1 MPSAREH
8 QPSLTTSGDY
18 ALDIIDD
25 FRSVLHDDTRME
37 ELEVEFPDFTAS
49 VGAYGVALM
58 NLSDNDAGAF
68 KWRGAAVGMT
78 MLKEQGIDHVIAP
91 SAGNHARGAALA
103 AKLLDMHLTVVVPK
117 SAPPEKKDFIR
128 QLAPE
133 RLLRVHVTGDTFD
146 DSLEWALSQHGT
158 TLHPYDNAD
167 VVAGQGTVVD
177 DLLAQHPETQ
187 HIVLPVGGGGLLA
200 GVLARLEQKGR
211 TDITVYAAQ
220 ADGSN
225 SLGRSVDA
233 GKLRDA
239 HRPNQ
244 RYGGSAVRTIGAF
257 TLALSLRSPNLQLLT
272 VPDDDVAEL
281 SELYDHDR
289 RRLLRTKTPNYEPT
303 TLVAVAALKQLTH
316 LDAPVTVLGTGQNDT
331 VYPSAT
337 RRRRYLPF

>member
-1 MPSAREH
+1 MPSVREH
-8 QPSLTTSGDY
+8 QPLPTKNGDY

-25 FRSVLHDDTRME
+25 FRSALHDDTRIE
-37 ELEVEFPDFTAS
+37 ALEVEFPDFAAS
-49 VGAYGVALM
+49 IAAHGVALM

-68 KWRGAAVGMT
+68 KWRGAIVGMAK
-78 MLKEQGIDHVIAP
+78 LQEQGIDHIIAP

-103 AKLLDMHLTVVVPK
+103 AKILNMHLTVVVPK

-133 RLLRVHVTGDTFD
+133 RLVRIHVTGDTFD
-146 DSLEWALSQHGT
+146 DSLEWALGQHGA

-177 DLLAQHPETQ
+177 DLLAWRPETQ

-211 TDITVYAAQ
+211 TDIVVHAAQ

-225 SLGRSVDA
+225 SLGRSIDA
-233 GKLRDA
+233 GKLVDA

-257 TLALSLRSPNLQLLT
+257 TLAQSLRSPNLQLLT

-281 SELYDHDR
+281 SELYDYDR
-289 RRLLRTKTPNYEPT
+289 RRLLRTSTPNYEPT
-303 TLVAVAALKQLTH
+303 TLVAVAAMRQLAH
-316 LDAPVTVLGTGQNDT
+316 LDTPVTVLGTGQNDAI
-331 VYPSAT
+331 YSPAS
-337 RRRRYLPF
+337 RRKSYLPF